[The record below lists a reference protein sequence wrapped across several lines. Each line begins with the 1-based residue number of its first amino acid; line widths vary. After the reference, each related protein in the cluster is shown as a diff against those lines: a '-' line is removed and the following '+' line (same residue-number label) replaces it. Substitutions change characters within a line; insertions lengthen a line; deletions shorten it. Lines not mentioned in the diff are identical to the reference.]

1 MDHLLP
7 SLALPHL
14 TSKLNNTKVAVGY
27 YIIFEESHLDTFWI
41 CTAGNVC
48 FQVKLHFHSCKGNDK
63 RRKTQ
68 PIYISN

>member
-1 MDHLLP
+1 MFVFPKPNNSKAAELDI
-7 SLALPHL
+7 
-14 TSKLNNTKVAVGY
+14 TS
-27 YIIFEESHLDTFWI
+27 EEPRLDTFWI

-48 FQVKLHFHSCKGNDK
+48 FQVKLHFRSCKGNDK